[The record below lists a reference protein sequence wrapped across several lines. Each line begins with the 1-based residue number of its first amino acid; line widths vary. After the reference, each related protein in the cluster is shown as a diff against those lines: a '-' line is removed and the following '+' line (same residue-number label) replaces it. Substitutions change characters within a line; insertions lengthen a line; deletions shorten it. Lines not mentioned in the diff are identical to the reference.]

1 MKNLSILFLCRKND
15 KYSDLCKNFLLK
27 NFKKVKIIASK
38 RFPQKK
44 LSLLKWKGDLIL
56 LFRSYIILKK
66 NFLTKAKIA
75 CVNFHPSPPKY
86 RGLGG
91 INYAIYN
98 EDKYFGCTA
107 HLVTSAKIDS
117 GKILDVK
124 KFKLSNKSDL
134 NKSLIKAHKN
144 LYLQFKSIVPKLTSK
159 QSISLL
165 VKKSKKYKW
174 SKVYN
179 NKKKLD
185 NFYIIQKDEKNLKN
199 KIRATYLNNKYSPYY
214 VINNKIKKIKKIN

>member
-1 MKNLSILFLCRKND
+1 MGRRPNL
-15 KYSDLCKNFLLK
+15 
-27 NFKKVKIIASK
+27 IIPKSH
-38 RFPQKK
+38 F
-44 LSLLKWKGDLIL
+44 
-56 LFRSYIILKK
+56 ILKK
-66 NFLTKAKIA
+66 NFLIKAKIA

-98 EDKYFGCTA
+98 EDKYFGCTT
-107 HLVTSAKIDS
+107 HLVTSTKIDS

-124 KFKLSNKSDL
+124 KFKLSNRSNLRKLLS
-134 NKSLIKAHKN
+134 KTHKN
-144 LYLQFKSIVPKLTSK
+144 LYLQFRSIVPKLSSK

-185 NFYIIQKDEKNLKN
+185 NFYRIQKDEKNLKN

-214 VINNKIKKIKKIN
+214 VINNIMLLIIKLKKFINKI

>member
-1 MKNLSILFLCRKND
+1 M
-15 KYSDLCKNFLLK
+15 
-27 NFKKVKIIASK
+27 
-38 RFPQKK
+38 
-44 LSLLKWKGDLIL
+44 
-56 LFRSYIILKK
+56 
-66 NFLTKAKIA
+66 
-75 CVNFHPSPPKY
+75 
-86 RGLGG
+86 
-91 INYAIYN
+91 
-98 EDKYFGCTA
+98 
-107 HLVTSAKIDS
+107 TSAKIDS

-214 VINNKIKKIKKIN
+214 VINNKIKKIKKYTNKT